1 MIKLF
6 LKFANIL
13 FLFPCVDQSVGPA
26 DLIPD
31 SNLFDVN
38 GLRNDRFCTMLDQDF
53 HLQKIWEGIGITFT
67 GERNKTC
74 QQMLTIFK
82 VKK

>member
-13 FLFPCVDQSVGPA
+13 FLFPCVDQSVGLA

-53 HLQKIWEGIGITFT
+53 HLQKI
-67 GERNKTC
+67 
-74 QQMLTIFK
+74 
-82 VKK
+82 